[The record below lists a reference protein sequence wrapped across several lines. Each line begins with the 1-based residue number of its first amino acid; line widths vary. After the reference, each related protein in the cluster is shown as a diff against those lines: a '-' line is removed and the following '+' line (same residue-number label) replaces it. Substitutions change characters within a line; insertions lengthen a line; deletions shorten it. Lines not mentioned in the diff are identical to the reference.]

1 MKPNR
6 TDLLRYALWLG
17 VVGTANA
24 NRKYY
29 GLPTTWMFHLTLNSL
44 LLFLPELYRGA
55 SALLQLD
62 ARARHRRDM
71 ISAAHGMIQ
80 DTVVNHPQY
89 ALYVSPVPL
98 AYMVSHPKFNIYK
111 GHLAELRLFGFGLDA
126 IPHAATAFGFTTL
139 VMEALRAFRRHAPP
153 DARWYPYAARA
164 DEHSAVV
171 AGALL
176 ASASA
181 LYESGEYAI
190 HEEELRETGGDITRI
205 NLVWSAQD
213 TLFDLM
219 SNSIGWLAAVLVR
232 ARKRKP
238 DRALAR
244 GRSIAATPVALSAP
258 RR

>member
-1 MKPNR
+1 MKPNC

-29 GLPTTWMFHLTLNSL
+29 GLPTTWVFHLTLNSL

-55 SALLQLD
+55 SKLWRFD
-62 ARARHRRDM
+62 ARARYQRDV
-71 ISAAHGMIQ
+71 ISAVHGMIQ
-80 DTVVNHPQY
+80 DTMVNNPQY

-98 AYMVSHPKFNIYK
+98 AYIVSHPKFNIYK

-126 IPHAATAFGFTTL
+126 IPHSATAFGFATF
-139 VMEALRAFRRHAPP
+139 VMEALHALRRHAPQE
-153 DARWYPYAARA
+153 ARWYPYAARA
-164 DEHSAVV
+164 DQHSAVI

-181 LYESGEYAI
+181 VYESGEYAI
-190 HEEELRETGGDITRI
+190 HEEELRETGGDITKI

-219 SNSIGWLAAVLVR
+219 SNTMGWLAAVLVR
-232 ARKRKP
+232 ARKRKH

-244 GRSIAATPVALSAP
+244 GKTTVTAPTPISAP
-258 RR
+258 HP